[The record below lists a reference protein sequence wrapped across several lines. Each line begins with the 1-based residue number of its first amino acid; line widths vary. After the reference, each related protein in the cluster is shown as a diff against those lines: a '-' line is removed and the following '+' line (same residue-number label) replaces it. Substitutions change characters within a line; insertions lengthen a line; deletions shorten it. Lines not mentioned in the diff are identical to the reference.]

1 MSMVFHVLGRPAQT
15 IPYPVQYNAMTQY
28 PTSQSMD
35 VLKLDGHL
43 WRYLLRSTCETSL
56 AFSYQIP
63 NMGINK
69 MTDFEHQWHSGLSNS
84 HTILAANQEVCV
96 LCTATQN
103 KEIGTPRMCCS
114 RSISAL
120 QGSKTRFLNLPH
132 TSQPNHP
139 GAGVNLTAF

>member
-1 MSMVFHVLGRPAQT
+1 MVFHVLCRPAQT
-15 IPYPVQYNAMTQY
+15 IPYPIQYNAMTQY

-69 MTDFEHQWHSGLSNS
+69 MTDFEHQWLKQFS
-84 HTILAANQEVCV
+84 HDPCCKPGSLCIVYCV
-96 LCTATQN
+96 TQN
-103 KEIGTPRMCCS
+103 KEIGTPRMCCF

-120 QGSKTRFLNLPH
+120 QGSKTRFLNLP
-132 TSQPNHP
+132 
-139 GAGVNLTAF
+139 VRLNLTTRGQALI